1 MSPDS
6 FARDE
11 DIISILQSYRT
22 VAVVGC
28 SPNPNRDGHIVP
40 RFLQARGFR
49 IIPVNP
55 SAENIL
61 GEPCY
66 PNLDAVPEPVEVVDV
81 FRRPE
86 HVPPIVDGA
95 VRVGASALW
104 LQEDVVNVE
113 EARRAREAGLTVV
126 MDRCMLK
133 EWLRFERRLSAAQ
146 ALKP

>member
-6 FARDE
+6 FARDA
-11 DIISILQSYRT
+11 DILSLLQSYRT
-22 VAVVGC
+22 VAVVGW
-28 SPNPNRDGHIVP
+28 SPHPNRDGHIVP
-40 RFLQARGFR
+40 RFLQARGYR

-55 SAENIL
+55 SAEIIL

-66 PNLDAVPEPVEVVDV
+66 PNLDAVPEPVDVVDV

-95 VRVGASALW
+95 VRVGASSLW
-104 LQEDVVNVE
+104 LPDDVVNVE
-113 EARRAREAGLTVV
+113 AARRARETGLTVV

-133 EWLRFERRLSAAQ
+133 EWLRFEKRLSAAQ
-146 ALKP
+146 TLKP